1 MVADH
6 AKDEEY
12 IFFNFF
18 FKLVGS
24 STGEANLAERLGAR
38 RMVIGTAQAHT

>member
-6 AKDEEY
+6 AKDEES
-12 IFFNFF
+12 IFLFF
-18 FKLVGS
+18 LLVGS